1 MNKIALFLILSFS
14 TLAGTLHAD
23 EGMWLP
29 LFIERLN
36 YVDMQKE
43 GLHLTTA
50 EIYSVNHSSLKDAI
64 IIFGRGCTGEIVSG
78 EGLVLTNHH
87 CGYDE
92 IQSHSTVERDYLTDG
107 FWATKHSEELPNA
120 GLTARFLVSITDV
133 TQAVLGTVKENM
145 SETERE
151 ANIKEISKKLEFSA
165 TRDNQYE
172 ARVASFFN
180 GNEYYLFCYE
190 TYKDV
195 RLVGAPPS
203 SIGRFGADTDN
214 WMWPRHKC
222 DFSMFRIYTSPDGK
236 PAEYSTSNV
245 PLKSKTFLP
254 VSIKGVKEDDF
265 AMILGYPGSTDRF
278 LTSYGVE
285 MALEKTNPSI
295 VKIRTKKLE
304 IIKSDMDAND
314 AVRIQYAAK
323 YASSS
328 NYWKY
333 YIGQSKGL
341 KKLNVIE
348 EKREIESQFAD
359 WVNGNMGRTLKYR
372 DALLNISNAY
382 EVLSATELATRYNS
396 EAINRGCEIISYSRS
411 FNNLADELANK
422 TADKK
427 GISSITEKLKTAAV
441 RYFKDYNAPTDEKLL
456 SAMLQLFYQ
465 DVQIKNQP
473 LLLAEINKRYKGDF
487 SGYSKKV
494 FKESIFASRER
505 VENFLRQPS
514 LKVLKKDPAYLLMQA
529 FSANNA
535 RIDSVSKASANLLS
549 RGRRLFVAGL
559 REMMPDKKFYPD
571 ANGTMRLT
579 YGKVMGYYPSDAVH
593 YDFITHLSGLMAKED
608 STNEEFIVPSKLKK
622 LYRDKDFGR
631 YGSNGDLVTCFLTNN
646 DITGGNSGSPVLNAD
661 GELIGLAFDGNWEAM
676 SGNIAFEPELQRT
689 VCVDIRYVLFV
700 IDKYAG
706 ATNLINEMTIRE

>member
-14 TLAGTLHAD
+14 ALAGTVRAD

-36 YVDMQKE
+36 YVDMQRE
-43 GLHLTTA
+43 GLHLTAA

-92 IQSHSTVERDYLTDG
+92 IQSHSTVEKDYLTDG

-120 GLTARFLVSITDV
+120 GLTARFLVSIADV

-236 PAEYSTSNV
+236 PAEYSTSNI

-304 IIKSDMDAND
+304 IIKTDMDAND
-314 AVRIQYAAK
+314 AIRIQYAAK

-348 EKREIESQFAD
+348 EKRKIESQFAD

-382 EVLSATELATRYNS
+382 ETLSAVELATRYNA

-411 FNNLADELANK
+411 FNNLADELAN
-422 TADKK
+422 TAADKK
-427 GISSITEKLKTAAV
+427 GMSSITEKLKTAAV
-441 RYFKDYNAPTDEKLL
+441 KYFKDYNAPTDEKLL

-465 DVQIKNQP
+465 DVQVKNQP
-473 LLLAEINKRYKGDF
+473 LLLAEINKKYKGDF
-487 SGYSKKV
+487 TGYSKKV
-494 FKESIFASRER
+494 FKESIFTSRER
-505 VENFLRQPS
+505 VDKFLQNPS
-514 LKVLKKDPAYLLMQA
+514 LKVIKKDPAFLLMKA
-529 FSANNA
+529 FSANA
-535 RIDSVSKASANLLS
+535 TRIDSLSKASSNLLS
-549 RGRRLFVAGL
+549 KGRRIFVAGL

-593 YDFITHLSGLMAKED
+593 YDFVTHLSGLMAKED
-608 STNEEFIVPSKLKK
+608 STNEEFIVPAKLKK

-631 YGSNGDLVTCFLTNN
+631 YGSNGDLVTCFLTDN